1 MHPFPQNPIAAVT
14 HPDPYPYYASL
25 RAVGAV
31 GWIDD
36 CKAWALVAASSVG
49 GAFQLPLARVRPPSE
64 LVPAFL
70 LGTPAGAV
78 FGALARMND
87 GAAHEGQRARVMQLM
102 GKLGGEAV
110 AGGAAQALSR
120 IGAGWR
126 QRRDGASLDEL
137 IRRLPV
143 AAIVAA
149 LGFQEEAHEAI
160 GRATAGWVAGLSPL
174 ATSGQRQGAIDSMD
188 ELLALLAAGGVHGIE
203 EAAAHVAVLSQPHE
217 ATAGLMG
224 AGLLRLAREPSLHA
238 AAIAGTL
245 DGQRFGDEVLRH
257 DPPVQNTRRTLA
269 ADAVIDG
276 VHLRAGDT
284 LLLILASAARDPAVH
299 ASPDEFMLNRPA
311 QPNFAL
317 GIGPHACTGGAAAV
331 AIASCLWRD
340 LVQHTPLEALQALAQ
355 SVSWRA
361 SVNAR
366 MPVFGGQPPLSQPC
380 P

>member
-1 MHPFPQNPIAAVT
+1 MHAFPKNPIAAVT
-14 HPDPYPYYASL
+14 QPDPYPYYASL
-25 RAVGAV
+25 RAAGAV
-31 GWIDD
+31 GWFDD
-36 CKAWALVAASSVG
+36 CKAWALVAGSSVSA
-49 GAFQLPLARVRPPSE
+49 AFQLPLAKVRPPHE
-64 LVPAFL
+64 PVPAFL
-70 LGTPAGAV
+70 LGTRAGAV

-102 GKLGGEAV
+102 GRLGAEAV
-110 AGGAAQALSR
+110 AGGAAQALAR
-120 IGAGWR
+120 MGGEWR
-126 QRRDGASLDEL
+126 QRRDGEALDEL

-143 AAIVAA
+143 GVVIAT
-149 LGFQEEAHEAI
+149 LGFAEEAHDAI

-174 ATSGQRQGAIDSMD
+174 ATSGQRQAAIDSMD

-224 AGLLRLAREPSLHA
+224 AGLLRLAQEPHLHA

-245 DGQRFGDEVLRH
+245 DWPRFGEEVLRH

-276 VHLRAGDT
+276 AKLRAGDT

-299 ASPDEFMLNRPA
+299 ASPDAFMLDRPA
-311 QPNFAL
+311 RPDFAL
-317 GIGPHACTGGAAAV
+317 GIGPHACPGGAAAV

-340 LVQHTPLEALQALAQ
+340 VVQHTPLQALQALTQ
-355 SVSWRA
+355 PVSWRA

-366 MPVFGGQPPLSQPC
+366 MPVFASPPPQSQPC
-380 P
+380 R